1 MCVQVYQKYAGKGKR
16 KCDENNR
23 CTLVNCCAHFVIP
36 TLDVDL
42 HIEIDYSQLRYPCKK
57 PEPHL

>member
-16 KCDENNR
+16 KHDENNR
-23 CTLVNCCAHFVIP
+23 CTLVYCCAHFVIP

-42 HIEIDYSQLRYPCKK
+42 HIEIDYSQLRYP
-57 PEPHL
+57 L